1 MSVETKSADR
11 VEDLASELGEA
22 IAESDTYERFMAATS
37 AVEADETAQRQIE
50 AFEDRRDEFVL
61 ARQQGDATEEDLRAL
76 QRAQAELH
84 DLPVMS
90 EYLEAKAGLERKLQ
104 KVNQI
109 VSDPLLVDF
118 GETAGGCC
126 QD

>member
-1 MSVETKSADR
+1 MSVETKPTDR

-22 IAESDTYERFMAATS
+22 IAESDTYQRFKAATS
-37 AVEADETAQRQIE
+37 AVEADETAQQQIE

-76 QRAQAELH
+76 RRAQAELH
-84 DLPVMS
+84 DLPVMT
-90 EYLEAKAGLERKLQ
+90 EYLEAKAGLERELQ